1 MATNGSKSLNLW
13 DNYVQIINGKSS
25 PTEKSHRG
33 VNPATLENKPDV
45 PVATQDDLNQ
55 AVDAGRKAFKSWS
68 KVPWEERK
76 KKLFEWADAIEAQ
89 KNDFRDLLISE
100 QGKPVRFRW
109 RDWRMV
115 ANGSRFHKL
124 PLRPML
130 LSLGFEARLVL
141 ICPRKSLRIVRLARS

>member
-1 MATNGSKSLNLW
+1 MATNGSKSLDLW

-76 KKLFEWADAIEAQ
+76 QKLFEWADAIEAQ

-100 QGKPVRFRW
+100 QGKPVRLHW
-109 RDWRMV
+109 RDWWMV

-130 LSLGFEARLVL
+130 LSLGFEDRLVL
-141 ICPRKSLRIVRLARS
+141 ICLRKSLRIVRLARS